1 MSRKCKCQITGEIG
15 TTDTFVKINGK
26 YYKSQ
31 EVYDQHKTNIELYK
45 KIVNIIAEE
54 FLNYDRNQVFPTLL
68 TKKLK
73 ELEFYPNEVIL
84 KTVEKNYETIKYWMN
99 VKDFSNDVGR
109 ISYIFAIIKN
119 NINDVY
125 KKWKTE
131 NEKHKTIDNT
141 IKNITDIN
149 IDVINNNPQQKDL
162 RKWLEED
169 EWN

>member
-31 EVYDQHKTNIELYK
+31 EVYDQHKTKVEQYK
-45 KIVNIIAEE
+45 KIINLIAED
-54 FLNYDRNQVFPTLL
+54 FLNYDKNQVFPTLL

-84 KTVEKNYETIKYWMN
+84 KTIEKNYDTIKYWMMT
-99 VKDFSNDVGR
+99 KDFNNDIGR

-125 KKWKTE
+125 KMWKKDSDQKLLE
-131 NEKHKTIDNT
+131 NKVNNDFDFDIDNY
-141 IKNITDIN
+141 K
-149 IDVINNNPQQKDL
+149 QKQKDL